1 MKVMKVRVLGMLA
14 VLSVASGMLAQTTT
28 PQSGSGIDSDIA
40 LLRSDVQ
47 TQKTDVIA
55 HTMQFTDAQSQAFWP
70 LYREYAGKQQ
80 TIGDQRVSLIKDYAD
95 SYNTL
100 DDAKADE
107 LAGRQV
113 PPGRQPVNS
122 ISRFAGRNRRTNH
135 SINRRSSHPN
145 TNESLAARNT
155 DLEDPVTGNF

>member
-1 MKVMKVRVLGMLA
+1 MKVRILGMLA
-14 VLSVASGMLAQTTT
+14 VLSVASGMFAQTTT
-28 PQSGSGIDSDIA
+28 PTQSGSGIDSDIA

-47 TQKTDVIA
+47 AKKTDVIA
-55 HTMQFTDAQSQAFWP
+55 HTMQFTDAQSETFWP

-107 LAGRQV
+107 LAGRMIKFEEARTKLKAEYFPKFKKAIGAKQAAKFLQV
-113 PPGRQPVNS
+113 D
-122 ISRFAGRNRRTNH
+122 NRLT
-135 SINRRSSHPN
+135 
-145 TNESLAARNT
+145 LLV
-155 DLEDPVTGNF
+155 DLQIASAVPIIQ